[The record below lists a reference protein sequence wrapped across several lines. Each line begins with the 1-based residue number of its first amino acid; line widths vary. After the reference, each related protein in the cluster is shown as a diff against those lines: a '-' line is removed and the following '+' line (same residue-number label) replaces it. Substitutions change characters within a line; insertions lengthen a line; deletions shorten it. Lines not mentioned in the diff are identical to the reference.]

1 MPAEEGFGALVEG
14 PYIKGDLSDIPIL
27 CCLAHPTE
35 KGTADAAS
43 SKTWSDTQVEEID
56 LVEGVLQGCLWMPPD
71 LCVRVTHRLITEV
84 GEVNQDI
91 ISCEHGSDCCGRE
104 GFRGRCLKEPWQS
117 RGVHR
122 LHIRV
127 ESGDRGRVGDS
138 CPADI
143 HGLAVSTRGHRRPG
157 SSIVVGLTLE
167 MIAATYLAPS
177 SGSETPRDGVS
188 QPRCPA
194 PLPFPCVDPNL
205 STDREK

>member
-1 MPAEEGFGALVEG
+1 MLALEPLQTEEVFGALVDG
-14 PYIKGDLSDIPIL
+14 PYIKVDLSDIPIV
-27 CCLAHPTE
+27 CCLAHRTE

-43 SKTWSDTQVEEID
+43 SKTWSDT
-56 LVEGVLQGCLWMPPD
+56 
-71 LCVRVTHRLITEV
+71 RRITEV

-91 ISCEHGSDCCGRE
+91 ISCEHGGGCCGRE

-122 LHIRV
+122 LHVRV
-127 ESGDRGRVGDS
+127 ERGDRGRVGDS

-167 MIAATYLAPS
+167 MIAATYLAPKQ
-177 SGSETPRDGVS
+177 R
-188 QPRCPA
+188 
-194 PLPFPCVDPNL
+194 
-205 STDREK
+205 